1 MAQLVRARRGLPHF
15 RNGSIMPTWRSA
27 EACPV
32 LKDVFV
38 PLALAS
44 WIVAASFV
52 ADVRGQDS
60 EAFVIIGTG
69 GVTAVYYPT
78 GGAICRVVNQASA
91 NIRCLV
97 QSTGG
102 SIDNIERIRNGELQF
117 GFAQSDWQYHAFH
130 GTDRFAELGAF
141 EDLRAVFSL
150 HAEPF
155 TIVARADAHITHL
168 DDLKGKRVNIGNP
181 GSGQRA
187 TMDVV
192 MAAKGWSLAD
202 FAEVRELTSVEQSEA
217 LCADQ
222 VDAIVMT
229 VGHPSASIQKAT
241 TGCDGVLVEVGGAEI
256 DRLVE
261 QHPYYRHATIPAGL
275 YNNEAD
281 VPTFGVAATVVS
293 STQVPEDVVHNVV
306 AAVIDH
312 FEEFK
317 ELHPAL
323 NHLKADE
330 MPREG
335 ISIPLHAGAE
345 RYYREAGLLGVEQ

>member
-1 MAQLVRARRGLPHF
+1 MSKAKGAV
-15 RNGSIMPTWRSA
+15 
-27 EACPV
+27 
-32 LKDVFV
+32 V
-38 PLALAS
+38 PLVLTS
-44 WIVAASFV
+44 FIVAASLTG
-52 ADVRGQDS
+52 DVRGQDS
-60 EAFVIIGTG
+60 ETFVIIGTG
-69 GVTAVYYPT
+69 GVTAVYYPA
-78 GGAICRVVNQASA
+78 GGAICRVVNESSA
-91 NIRCLV
+91 ALRCLV

-102 SIDNIERIRNGELQF
+102 SIDNIERLRSGELQF

-130 GTDRFAELGAF
+130 GTDRFSESGPF

-155 TIVARADAHITHL
+155 TIVARADADVTHF

-192 MAAKGWSLAD
+192 MLAKGWSLDD
-202 FAEVRELTSVEQSEA
+202 FGEVLELTSAEQSEA
-217 LCADQ
+217 LCTGR

-241 TGCDGVLVEVGGAEI
+241 TGCDGVLVEVSGPEI

-261 QHPYYRHATIPAGL
+261 EHPYYRHASIPEGM

-293 STQVPEDVVHNVV
+293 SKQVPEDVVYGVV
-306 AAVIDH
+306 GAVLGQ

-317 ELHPAL
+317 SLHPAL
-323 NHLKADE
+323 SHLEADE

-345 RYYREAGLLGVEQ
+345 RYYREAGLLDGKE

>member
-1 MAQLVRARRGLPHF
+1 MSRGVC
-15 RNGSIMPTWRSA
+15 I
-27 EACPV
+27 
-32 LKDVFV
+32 

-44 WIVAASFV
+44 CIVAASLV
-52 ADVRGQDS
+52 PGVRGQDA
-60 EAFVIIGTG
+60 ETFVIIGTG
-69 GVTAVYYPT
+69 GVTAVYYPA
-78 GGAICRVVNQASA
+78 GGAICRVVNQSSA

-102 SIDNIERIRNGELQF
+102 SIDNIERLRAGELQF

-130 GTDRFAELGAF
+130 GTDRFAEGGAF

-155 TIVARADAHITHL
+155 TIVARADADVTQL

-192 MAAKGWSLAD
+192 LEAKGWSLAD
-202 FAEVRELTSVEQSEA
+202 FAEVLELTSAEQSEA
-217 LCADQ
+217 LCEGE

-241 TGCDGVLVEVGGAEI
+241 TGCDGVLVAVSGAEI

-261 QHPYYRHATIPAGL
+261 EHPYYRHATIPAGM
-275 YNNEAD
+275 YNNETD

-293 STQVPEDVVHNVV
+293 STQVPADVVYAVV
-306 AAVIDH
+306 GAV
-312 FEEFK
+312 FEQFDEFK
-317 ELHPAL
+317 ALHPAL
-323 NHLKADE
+323 NHLRADE

-345 RYYREAGLLGVEQ
+345 RYYREAGLLDGKP

>member
-1 MAQLVRARRGLPHF
+1 MF
-15 RNGSIMPTWRSA
+15 RTRS
-27 EACPV
+27 
-32 LKDVFV
+32 VFV
-38 PLALAS
+38 PLILAS
-44 WIVAASFV
+44 CVVTAWSIKE
-52 ADVRGQDS
+52 VRAKDS
-60 EAFVIIGTG
+60 ETLVVVGTG
-69 GVTAVYYPT
+69 GVTAVYYPA
-78 GGAICRVVNQASA
+78 GGAICRMVNQSS
-91 NIRCLV
+91 IELRCLV

-102 SIDNIERIRNGELQF
+102 SIDNIERLRSGELQF
-117 GFAQSDWQYHAFH
+117 GFAQSDWQFHAFH
-130 GTDRFAELGAF
+130 GTDRFADLGAF
-141 EDLRAVFSL
+141 KDLRAVFSL

-155 TIVARADAHITHL
+155 TIVARADAGISHF

-202 FAEVRELTSVEQSEA
+202 FAEVLELTSAEQSEA
-217 LCADQ
+217 LCTDQ

-241 TGCDGVLVEVGGAEI
+241 TGCDGVLVEVSGSEI
-256 DRLVE
+256 DRLVAE
-261 QHPYYRHATIPAGL
+261 HPYYRHASIPGGM

-293 STQVPEDVVHNVV
+293 SKQVPEDVVHAVV
-306 AAVIDH
+306 SAVFDQ

-317 ELHPAL
+317 GLHPAL
-323 NHLKADE
+323 GHLEADE

-345 RYYREAGLLGVEQ
+345 RYYRETGLLDGDD

>member
-1 MAQLVRARRGLPHF
+1 MFSKGAFLSV
-15 RNGSIMPTWRSA
+15 
-27 EACPV
+27 
-32 LKDVFV
+32 
-38 PLALAS
+38 ALAAC
-44 WIVAASFV
+44 IVVASSV
-52 ADVRGQDS
+52 DVRGQDP
-60 EAFVIIGTG
+60 EAFVVIGTG
-69 GVTAVYYPT
+69 GVTAVYYPA
-78 GGAICRVVNQASA
+78 GGAICRVVNQVST
-91 NIRCLV
+91 NTRCLV

-102 SIDNIERIRNGELQF
+102 SIDNIERLRAGELQF

-130 GTDRFAELGAF
+130 GTDRFAERGAF
-141 EDLRAVFSL
+141 KDLRAVFSL

-155 TIVARADAHITHL
+155 TIVARADADVTRF

-187 TMDVV
+187 TIDVV

-202 FAEVRELTSVEQSEA
+202 FAAVLELTSAEQSEA
-217 LCADQ
+217 LCTDR

-241 TGCDGVLVEVGGAEI
+241 MGCDGVLVEVSGAEI

-261 QHPYYRHATIPAGL
+261 EHPYYRHARIPEGM

-293 STQVPEDVVHNVV
+293 SKQVPEDVVHTVV
-306 AAVIDH
+306 GAVFDQ

-317 ELHPAL
+317 ALHPAL
-323 NHLKADE
+323 NHLEADE
-330 MPREG
+330 MPTEG

-345 RYYREAGLLGVEQ
+345 RYYREAGLLDGDK

>member
-1 MAQLVRARRGLPHF
+1 MSKDGFVSLLV
-15 RNGSIMPTWRSA
+15 
-27 EACPV
+27 
-32 LKDVFV
+32 
-38 PLALAS
+38 AS
-44 WIVAASFV
+44 WMVAASFV
-52 ADVRGQDS
+52 GDARG
-60 EAFVIIGTG
+60 EGAETLVIIGTG
-69 GVTAVYYPT
+69 GVTAVYYPA
-78 GGAICRVVNQASA
+78 GGAICRVVNEVSA
-91 NIRCLV
+91 NVRCLV

-102 SIDNIERIRNGELQF
+102 SIDNIERLRSGDLQF

-130 GTDRFAELGAF
+130 GTDRFAERGPF

-155 TIVARADAHITHL
+155 TIVARADANIAHL

-202 FAEVRELTSVEQSEA
+202 FDEVLELTSAEQSEA
-217 LCADQ
+217 LCNDQ

-241 TGCDGVLVEVGGAEI
+241 TACDGVLVEVSGPEI

-261 QHPYYRHATIPAGL
+261 ERPYYRHARIPAGM
-275 YNNEAD
+275 YNNETD
-281 VPTFGVAATVVS
+281 VPTFGVAATVVTS
-293 STQVPEDVVHNVV
+293 KLVPDEVVHTIVG
-306 AAVIDH
+306 AVFDQ
-312 FEEFK
+312 FDEFK
-317 ELHPAL
+317 TLHPAL
-323 NHLKADE
+323 NHLEADE

-345 RYYREAGLLGVEQ
+345 RYYRAAGLLDGDK

>member
-1 MAQLVRARRGLPHF
+1 MSKGSFGPLV
-15 RNGSIMPTWRSA
+15 
-27 EACPV
+27 
-32 LKDVFV
+32 
-38 PLALAS
+38 LAS
-44 WIVAASFV
+44 LVVAASLTV
-52 ADVRGQDS
+52 DVRGQDPQ
-60 EAFVIIGTG
+60 AFVIIGTG
-69 GVTAVYYPT
+69 GVTAVYYPA
-78 GGAICRVVNQASA
+78 GGAICRVVNQKFDD
-91 NIRCLV
+91 IRCLV

-102 SIDNIERIRNGELQF
+102 SIDNIERLRSGDLQF

-130 GTDRFAELGAF
+130 GTDRFADAGPF

-155 TIVARADAHITHL
+155 TIVARADADITQL

-192 MAAKGWSLAD
+192 MAAKGWTLDD
-202 FAEVRELTSVEQSEA
+202 FGEVRELTSVEQSEA

-241 TGCDGVLVEVGGAEI
+241 TGCDGVLVEVGGVAI

-261 QHPYYRHATIPAGL
+261 ANPYYRHATIPAGM

-281 VPTFGVAATVVS
+281 VGTFGVAATVVS
-293 STQVPEDVVHNVV
+293 SAEIPEDVVYAVV
-306 AAVIDH
+306 SAVFDQL
-312 FEEFK
+312 EEFRS
-317 ELHPAL
+317 LHPAL

-335 ISIPLHAGAE
+335 ISIPLHAGAK
-345 RYYREAGLLGVEQ
+345 RYYREAGLLDDGQ